1 VVLSTMATSTSSSDR
16 RAEALA
22 SIRASQERMAEHREA
37 VLRSLQTLR
46 RVADKLRGR
55 RP

>member
-1 VVLSTMATSTSSSDR
+1 MATRSTSADSRS
-16 RAEALA
+16 EALA

-37 VLRSLQTLR
+37 VLLSVITLR
-46 RVADKLRGR
+46 KLAELLRSR